1 MLRPGRIGETHF
13 MASKKSAPAALRQAN
28 LTPIQMSQALPRLE
42 RRLKNLEEFTAS
54 GSKEEVSAS
63 AKALQQKYDDTLI
76 EIFGS
81 DTLEYQ
87 RFQLSSFYESSSAI
101 AIASFGAPR
110 RSLAEEIE
118 PYKKGVA
125 KGAKTLRTIIELFTE
140 KLNESGTIASSVR
153 TLESL
158 DLHPQIA
165 DASVDLFKG
174 GHFANAIEDACKVL
188 DMLVK
193 MKSKRS
199 DPSGTEL
206 MQMVFS
212 PKAPLV
218 KFNDQ
223 SNDSEKS
230 EQQGMMF
237 LYAGAMLAFRNP
249 RAHGLLNDDPV
260 VALEIIGFVNF
271 LAKALD
277 RAKRA

>member
-1 MLRPGRIGETHF
+1 MVT
-13 MASKKSAPAALRQAN
+13 KKPAAAALRPAN
-28 LTPIQMSQALPRLE
+28 LSAAQMSQALPRLE
-42 RRLKNLEEFTAS
+42 KRLKDLEEFTAS
-54 GSKEEVSAS
+54 GSKEDVSAN

-76 EIFGS
+76 EIFGN

-87 RFQLSSFYESSSAI
+87 RFHIGSFYESSGVI
-101 AIASFGAPR
+101 AMAGFGAPR
-110 RSLAEEIE
+110 RSLEEEVE

-125 KGAKTLRTIIELFTE
+125 KGARTLRTIIELFNE
-140 KLNESGTIASSVR
+140 KLGEAGATTANPVR
-153 TLESL
+153 ALENL
-158 DLHPQIA
+158 HLHPQIA

-174 GHFANAIEDACKVL
+174 GHYANAIEDACKVL
-188 DMLVK
+188 DLLVK

-206 MQMVFS
+206 MQLVFS
-212 PKAPLV
+212 PKAPLL

-223 SNDSEKS
+223 LNESEKS

-237 LYAGAMLAFRNP
+237 LYSGAMLAFRNP
-249 RAHGLLNDDPV
+249 RAHGLLSDDPV

-277 RAKRA
+277 RAKRS